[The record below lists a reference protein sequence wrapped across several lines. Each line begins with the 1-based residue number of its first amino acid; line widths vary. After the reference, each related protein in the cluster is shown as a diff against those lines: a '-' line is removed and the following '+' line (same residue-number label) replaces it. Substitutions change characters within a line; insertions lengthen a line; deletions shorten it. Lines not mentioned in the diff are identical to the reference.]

1 MPSSPDTP
9 ELNPSPSHSDS
20 SEPKPVLRLIP
31 LQDTVVFPNM
41 GITLTEEVGDDERVV
56 LVPRHENEFLEVGT
70 VAEVTEQLRLPGGG
84 HAVAL
89 SGEHRALI
97 GAAQTGPA
105 GELRVEVQEHPDD
118 VPADKRTRELER
130 EYRAT
135 VEEILELRGDDGRI
149 AAFLRAIAEPGA
161 LADSA
166 GYSPNL
172 SYEQKVQL
180 LRALDVTD
188 RLELAVKLQRE
199 SLAELQ
205 IRKRIREDVQEGAEK
220 QQREY
225 FLRKQMESI
234 RKELGEDDASVADEY
249 RTKIAEAQMPQA
261 VEEQAL
267 KELGRL
273 ERMGEQTGESSMI
286 RTYLDW
292 LIAVPWSKR
301 SEEHLDP
308 VAAREVLDA
317 DHAGLEDVK
326 DRVTE
331 YLAVRKLRQDRG
343 IEAEGRVGDRSGAIL
358 TLIGPPGTGKTSI
371 GESIARATGREF
383 VRMSLGGVR
392 DEAEI
397 RGHRRTYIGALP
409 GRLVRALRDAGTM
422 NPVILLDE
430 VDKVGADWR
439 GDPSAALL
447 EVLDPAQNHSFR
459 DHYLDV
465 ELDLS
470 QVMFLATA
478 NVADTIPGPLLDR
491 MEVIGFDGY
500 TTEEKLAIARG
511 YLWPRQRE
519 RNGLREDEVEI
530 SDDMLKTIVAE
541 YTREAGVRN
550 LERNLGTVLRKTATR
565 IASSQTARAAS
576 GKRNGDG
583 GAPSEARAKPSKAG
597 KTPPA
602 VETPVQIDLDAVR
615 DALGRQK
622 FFQESAARTAT
633 PGVATGLAVTGTGG
647 DVLFVEATAMHTG
660 GQGKGANLVLT
671 GQLGDVMKESA
682 QIALSYVRGHAA
694 ELGIPEDAFA
704 GREFHVHVPAGAI
717 PKDGPSAG
725 VTMVTALASLLSGR
739 PVKHT
744 VGMTGEVTL
753 QGRVL
758 PIGGLKQK
766 ALAAHAAG
774 LTDVILPERN
784 RGDLDEIPQEVREQM
799 SFHPVMTIDE
809 VLERALEPARASNP
823 SAGTGAGRGGGKGS
837 TARRKGKGAGG
848 GAEAEDRDD
857 ADGDAPARDEVA
869 GVTS

>member
-1 MPSSPDTP
+1 MPSS
-9 ELNPSPSHSDS
+9 
-20 SEPKPVLRLIP
+20 SETTQIAAPQPKQVLRLIP

-70 VAEVTEQLRLPGGG
+70 IAEVTDRLRLPGGG
-84 HAVAL
+84 HAVAI

-97 GAAQTGPA
+97 GAAQTGPE
-105 GELRVEVQEHPDD
+105 GELRVEVDERPDE

-172 SYEQKVQL
+172 CYEQKVQL
-180 LRALDVTD
+180 LRTLDVTE
-188 RLELAVKLQRE
+188 RLELSVKLQRE

-205 IRKRIREDVQEGAEK
+205 ISKRIREDVQEGAEK

-225 FLRKQMESI
+225 FLRKQMDSI
-234 RKELGEDDASVADEY
+234 RKELGEDDGSVADEY
-249 RTKIAEAQMPQA
+249 RTKIEEADMPEP
-261 VEEQAL
+261 VSEQAL

-292 LIAVPWSKR
+292 LIAVPWGKR

-308 VAAREVLDA
+308 VAARAVLDA

-343 IEAEGRVGDRSGAIL
+343 IEADPKSGAIL

-491 MEVIGFDGY
+491 MEVIRFDGY
-500 TTEEKLAIARG
+500 TSEEKLAIAKG
-511 YLWPRQRE
+511 YLWPRQRD
-519 RNGLREDEVEI
+519 RNGLRENEVAISDEV
-530 SDDMLKTIVAE
+530 LKTIIAE

-550 LERNLGTVLRKTATR
+550 LERELGTVLRKTATR
-565 IASSQTARAAS
+565 IASTQ
-576 GKRNGDG
+576 GQGQG
-583 GAPSEARAKPSKAG
+583 GTDEPPKAG
-597 KTPPA
+597 AQDAKKSSAQSNGKLPAEAQTKPAKKTKAAKQAA
-602 VETPVQIDLDAVR
+602 VKIDLEAVR

-633 PGVATGLAVTGTGG
+633 PGVATGLAVTGAGG
-647 DVLFVEATAMHTG
+647 DVLFVEASAMKSG
-660 GQGKGANLVLT
+660 GSGGNALVLT

-682 QIALSYVRGHAA
+682 RIALSYVRGHAQ
-694 ELGIPEDAFA
+694 ELGIDESAFEN
-704 GREFHVHVPAGAI
+704 REFHVHVPAGAI

-725 VTMVTALASLLSGR
+725 VTMVTALASLLSDR

-784 RGDLDEIPQEVREQM
+784 RGDLDEIPEEVREQM
-799 SFHPVMTIDE
+799 AFHPVMTVQE
-809 VLERALEPARASNP
+809 VLDRALEPARMQAS
-823 SAGTGAGRGGGKGS
+823 R
-837 TARRKGKGAGG
+837 
-848 GAEAEDRDD
+848 ED
-857 ADGDAPARDEVA
+857 VA
-869 GVTS
+869 ATVAA

>member
-1 MPSSPDTP
+1 MPASPDTP
-9 ELNPSPSHSDS
+9 QITPSL
-20 SEPKPVLRLIP
+20 PKPILRLIP
-31 LQDTVVFPNM
+31 LEDTVVFPNM

-56 LVPRHENEFLEVGT
+56 LVPRHENEFLDVGT
-70 VAEVTEQLRLPGGG
+70 IAEVTERLRLPGGG

-89 SGEHRALI
+89 SGEHRGLI
-97 GAAQTGPA
+97 GAAQTGSG
-105 GELRVEVQEHPDD
+105 GELRVEVEERPDE
-118 VPADKRTRELER
+118 VPVDGRTRELER

-180 LRALDVTD
+180 LRTLDVTE
-188 RLELAVKLQRE
+188 RLELSVKLQRE

-225 FLRKQMESI
+225 FLRKQMDSI

-249 RTKIAEAQMPQA
+249 RTKIEDADMPEP
-261 VEEQAL
+261 VSEQAL
-267 KELGRL
+267 KELSRL

-292 LIAVPWSKR
+292 LIAVPWGKR
-301 SEEHLDP
+301 SDEHLDP
-308 VAAREVLDA
+308 VAARAVLDA

-331 YLAVRKLRQDRG
+331 YLAVRKLREDRG
-343 IEAEGRVGDRSGAIL
+343 IEADPKSGAIL

-491 MEVIGFDGY
+491 MEVIRFDGY
-500 TTEEKLAIARG
+500 TSEEKLAIAKG
-511 YLWPRQRE
+511 YLWPRQRD
-519 RNGLREDEVEI
+519 RNGLREDEVKI
-530 SDDMLKTIVAE
+530 SDEVLRTIISE

-550 LERNLGTVLRKTATR
+550 LERELGTVLRKTATR
-565 IASSQTARAAS
+565 IASAQSQTQPDEQPQATDENAEKS
-576 GKRNGDG
+576 
-583 GAPSEARAKPSKAG
+583 AG
-597 KTPPA
+597 KSNGKVPDGEVKKAAKKAKAAKGTKA
-602 VETPVQIDLDAVR
+602 AKQAPVKIDLEVVR

-633 PGVATGLAVTGTGG
+633 PGVATGLAVTGAGG
-647 DVLFVEATAMHTG
+647 DVLFVEATAMKAG
-660 GQGKGANLVLT
+660 ESAPGNALVLT

-682 QIALSYVRGHAA
+682 RIALSYVRGHAQ
-694 ELGIPEDAFA
+694 ELGIEESAFE
-704 GREFHVHVPAGAI
+704 GQEFHVHVPAGAI

-784 RGDLDEIPQEVREQM
+784 RGDLDEIPEEVREQM
-799 SFHPVMTIDE
+799 AFHPVMTVQE
-809 VLERALEPARASNP
+809 VLDRALEPARVDSARKAAAAEPVAS
-823 SAGTGAGRGGGKGS
+823 
-837 TARRKGKGAGG
+837 
-848 GAEAEDRDD
+848 
-857 ADGDAPARDEVA
+857 
-869 GVTS
+869 